1 MRERWI
7 AILDFLLKWLPVSG
21 RGQAAE
27 PPAVGPHGHKIKN
40 AQPVAVTNW
49 KMI

>member
-1 MRERWI
+1 MNPLYI
-7 AILDFLLKWLPVSG
+7 NLNINSA
-21 RGQAAE
+21 QHAAE

-49 KMI
+49 KMIKTNPW